1 MSGIPT
7 IFFKLGAKLLLI
19 IDLTYCYWKIYFL
32 GINIILK
39 RHFVDLHL
47 ALI

>member
-32 GINIILK
+32 GIILVLK
-39 RHFVDLHL
+39 RHFLEDQF
-47 ALI
+47 AIN